1 MSQTRNVVGRQRQ
14 SSRPQGDRLLISSEV
29 AEMFRVDV
37 KTVNRWVK
45 LGKIP
50 HIRTPGGHSRFR
62 ESEVLAILSGEN
74 GDV

>member
-1 MSQTRNVVGRQRQ
+1 
-14 SSRPQGDRLLISSEV
+14 
-29 AEMFRVDV
+29 MFRVDV